1 MPMGLEEQISEQL
14 KASIKAKDE
23 RRVSCLR
30 MLKTS
35 LKHKQVEK
43 GHLLNDQEI
52 QSVISSLIRRG
63 QEAALEFR
71 KGKRED
77 LALKEEEEVKIF
89 LSYMPQ
95 QLGPDEIE
103 KELRSIITELM
114 AKDLKD
120 LGKVMKAAMAKLA
133 GKAPGN
139 QVNEVAK
146 RLLS

>member
-1 MPMGLEEQISEQL
+1 MPMGLEEQISENL
-14 KASIKAKDE
+14 KASIKARDE

-30 MLKTS
+30 ILKTS

-43 GHLLNDQEI
+43 GHSLNDKEI

-77 LALKEEEEVKIF
+77 LARKEEEEVQIL

-95 QLGPDEIE
+95 QIGLDEIE
-103 KELRSIITELM
+103 KELRSIISELM
-114 AKDLKD
+114 AKDMKD
-120 LGKVMKAAMAKLA
+120 LGKVMKAAMVRLA

>member
-1 MPMGLEEQISEQL
+1 MGLEEQISENL
-14 KASIKAKDE
+14 KASIKARDE

-43 GHLLNDQEI
+43 GKSLNDTEI
-52 QSVISSLIRRG
+52 HSVISTLIRRG

-77 LALKEEEEVKIF
+77 LARKEEEEVQIF

-95 QLGPDEIE
+95 QIGLDEIE
-103 KELRSIITELM
+103 KELRSIISELM
-114 AKDLKD
+114 AKDMKD
-120 LGKVMKAAMAKLA
+120 LGKVMKAAMVRLA

-139 QVNEVAK
+139 RVNEVAK
-146 RLLS
+146 RLLG